1 MLHRHVRKN
10 LEGNNSA
17 EDKWHHDL
25 YLCGFETLNV
35 SNAITVVRQ
44 THVGLVREHNEDAI
58 ASDLSIGLLLLA
70 DGMGGYKAGEVA
82 SEIAVL
88 MIAAELTE
96 SMQHGTRIQSLP
108 RRLPESKIMI
118 DAVKKTNATIY
129 HISQNEPQCAGMGT
143 TLVVTIF
150 TDNQLIVGH
159 IGDSRLY
166 RLRGGILTQL
176 TEDHSLI
183 QEQINAGLISLEQ
196 AEVST
201 KKNLVTRALGVDEE
215 VELELQVFEVAVGDV
230 YLLCSDGLSDLVKDV
245 AIAKILLDADNNITF
260 AANKLIET
268 ANENGGS
275 DNISVIIARVNKSF
289 VAEKNWVKNLFKS
302 K

>member
-1 MLHRHVRKN
+1 M
-10 LEGNNSA
+10 
-17 EDKWHHDL
+17 
-25 YLCGFETLNV
+25 NV

-82 SEIAVL
+82 SEIAAL

-96 SMQHGTRIQSLP
+96 SMQHGARSQSLP
-108 RRLPESKIMI
+108 RRLSESKIMI

-129 HISQNEPQCAGMGT
+129 YLSQNEPQCAGMGT
-143 TLVVTIF
+143 TLVVAIF

-166 RLRGGILTQL
+166 RLRGEILTQL

-230 YLLCSDGLSDLVKDV
+230 YLLCSDGLSDLVKD
-245 AIAKILLDADNNITF
+245 ATIAKILVDADNNIAF
-260 AANKLIET
+260 ATNKLIET

-275 DNISVIIARVNKSF
+275 DNISVIIALVNKPF
-289 VAEKNWVKNLFKS
+289 MAEKNWAKNLFKS